1 MNSAIPLIL
10 SWTYREHGTY
20 FGSSIT
26 SSSLLSYSFQYEEIT
41 EWNLAVHYIRRS
53 GEEPFCTRII
63 HLGTVLSKT
72 KKTNGLS
79 EGLNNMI
86 KYSRVSTLI
95 SAISKL
101 SRRESCSPVIN
112 GTFSEPIFVL
122 RQEKNEK
129 KIVYDSI
136 FQAT

>member
-1 MNSAIPLIL
+1 MD
-10 SWTYREHGTY
+10 
-20 FGSSIT
+20 
-26 SSSLLSYSFQYEEIT
+26 
-41 EWNLAVHYIRRS
+41 LAVHYIRRS